1 MEIQIIL
8 ETQLLVET
16 YTQIDTNLT
25 IVEERWGLTHVVS
38 NLWGLCSIMD
48 AREYAGQALC
58 QILIA
63 NNSMLEAGRIASSLP
78 DLLAEFQDIHELTG
92 WDNLTLE
99 AKTEQFVYR
108 QIRNLEYLK
117 WCTGEQSRVLE

>member
-1 MEIQIIL
+1 
-8 ETQLLVET
+8 
-16 YTQIDTNLT
+16 
-25 IVEERWGLTHVVS
+25 
-38 NLWGLCSIMD
+38 MD

-92 WDNLTLE
+92 
-99 AKTEQFVYR
+99 
-108 QIRNLEYLK
+108 
-117 WCTGEQSRVLE
+117 